1 MVKRPETN
9 AATLCDC
16 GSYDDFEDCCG
27 RYLAAGQTCATAE
40 ALMRSRY
47 TAFVRGDEAY
57 LLATWHPETR
67 PSRVRLDDRQRWLGL
82 QVRATEGGG
91 EDDLAGTVEFVARY
105 KVDGRGTR
113 LHEVSRFERLED
125 RWFYRDGQHL

>member
-1 MVKRPETN
+1 MARTRDES
-9 AATLCDC
+9 AASGCPC
-16 GSYDDFEDCCG
+16 GSVDGFEACCG
-27 RYLAAGQTCATAE
+27 RYIVDGDTCGTAE

-82 QVRATEGGG
+82 QVRATEAGAEG
-91 EDDLAGTVEFVARY
+91 DTVGTVEFVARY

-113 LHEVSRFERLED
+113 LHEVSRFEHIAG
-125 RWFYRDGQHL
+125 RWYYRDGEHL